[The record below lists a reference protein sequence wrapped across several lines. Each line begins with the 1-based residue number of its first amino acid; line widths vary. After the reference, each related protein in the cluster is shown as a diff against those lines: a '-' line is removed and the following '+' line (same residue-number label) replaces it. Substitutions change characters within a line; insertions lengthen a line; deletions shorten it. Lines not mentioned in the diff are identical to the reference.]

1 MPNDNAIT
9 SSRCFFPIN
18 RKTATSRNSVCR
30 SRSREKANRHH
41 RGQTAAAYA
50 VGHPLCF
57 WRVFPLKKNNQSRKR
72 KRGGRKTPHPFFAA
86 SEYSRKLRRN
96 CSRMGRAPALIR
108 PRPMIARPFM
118 PVVFQNS
125 GSDYTKFTHDHPP
138 IYAIRRLLNQQGRH
152 RQASPISR
160 MPT

>member
-1 MPNDNAIT
+1 M
-9 SSRCFFPIN
+9 FFPIN
-18 RKTATSRNSVCR
+18 RKTATSRNGVCC

-57 WRVFPLKKNNQSRKR
+57 WRVFPLKKNIK
-72 KRGGRKTPHPFFAA
+72 AA
-86 SEYSRKLRRN
+86 SESAVAATPPIPFLRHPNIAAKLRRN

-108 PRPMIARPFM
+108 PRPMIARLFM

-125 GSDYTKFTHDHPP
+125 GSDHTKFTHDHPP
-138 IYAIRRLLNQQGRH
+138 IYAIRRLLNQQGR
-152 RQASPISR
+152 RQQASPISR